1 MIKNLK
7 ILAHKSEFQSEF
19 IFAKCNWIR
28 STSNKKLSSGS
39 DVTILNYFL

>member
-19 IFAKCNWIR
+19 IFANAIELDLQVI
-28 STSNKKLSSGS
+28 KKLSSGS
-39 DVTILNYFL
+39 DVTIF